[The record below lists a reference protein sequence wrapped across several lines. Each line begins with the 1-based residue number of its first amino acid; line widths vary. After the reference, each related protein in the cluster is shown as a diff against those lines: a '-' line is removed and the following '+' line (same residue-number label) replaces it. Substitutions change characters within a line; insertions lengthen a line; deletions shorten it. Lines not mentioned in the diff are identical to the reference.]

1 MSCCRRGFVPHHQ
14 HGGGHQ
20 VQVAHSAVLLAS
32 NVGRGLRVLF
42 IGCVSPVGCRR
53 VSARVC
59 IYLGLLGAARGP
71 LFIRLFGNPLPLAC
85 GGGVCRPYCSI
96 ACLAAT
102 QGCKMAPVL
111 LQLSLLLHSSTV
123 CARTLGRPTPSF
135 VMVRRPTTSKCSP
148 ELSVCTAPTRQLRRR
163 HHLHTG
169 STSPIPIPSK
179 RQPCSS
185 CW

>member
-1 MSCCRRGFVPHHQ
+1 M
-14 HGGGHQ
+14 
-20 VQVAHSAVLLAS
+20 LLAS

-85 GGGVCRPYCSI
+85 GGGVCRPYFSI

-102 QGCKMAPVL
+102 QGCKTTPVL
-111 LQLSLLLHSSTV
+111 LQLTLFPHSSTAPANMCTHPGAANTIV
-123 CARTLGRPTPSF
+123 CDGA
-135 VMVRRPTTSKCSP
+135 
-148 ELSVCTAPTRQLRRR
+148 AA
-163 HHLHTG
+163 HHKQVFT
-169 STSPIPIPSK
+169 
-179 RQPCSS
+179 
-185 CW
+185 